1 MQSREDFYMIKQMRQ
16 QGAYIVDIATQVG
29 CSERTVRRY
38 LKYPEPPA
46 RKTRHKMVKLKPFM
60 DYIDMRLAENVWN
73 SEVILAEIKAMGYT
87 GGRSM
92 LRYYI
97 QPKRKMRPSK
107 ERSAL
112 KPSQDISSSTTGA
125 KSRWR
130 LPGSGAKLTSR
141 LIRWGSPAASMSSPR
156 QSRMLSTP
164 TSHWFAPSA
173 TSVVV

>member
-1 MQSREDFYMIKQMRQ
+1 MDCVHHIWCPLFSQEFQDLPD
-16 QGAYIVDIATQVG
+16 GAETTLTYIVDIAAQIG

-73 SEVILAEIKAMGYT
+73 SEVIFAEIKAMGYT

-107 ERSAL
+107 RTRRE
-112 KPSQDISSSTTGA
+112 
-125 KSRWR
+125 
-130 LPGSGAKLTSR
+130 LPVKREA
-141 LIRWGSPAASMSSPR
+141 
-156 QSRMLSTP
+156 
-164 TSHWFAPSA
+164 
-173 TSVVV
+173 

>member
-1 MQSREDFYMIKQMRQ
+1 MLSREDFYMIKQMRQ
-16 QGAYIVDIATQVG
+16 QGAYIVDIAAQIG

-73 SEVILAEIKAMGYT
+73 SEVIFAEIKAMGYT

-107 ERSAL
+107 RTVRFETQPGS
-112 KPSQDISSSTTGA
+112 SSSTTGA
-125 KSRWR
+125 KLRWR
-130 LPGSGAKLTSR
+130 LPGNGAKLTLR
-141 LIRWGSPAASMSSPR
+141 LIRWGSPAASMSS
-156 QSRMLSTP
+156 QHQNRMLSIP
-164 TSHWFAPSA
+164 TNHWFAPSA